1 MVFVLLLIVFIIFY
15 LSSSTALQTSIKESS
30 YKYEVSSWL
39 QQMARA
45 VHSFKLNRTY
55 QLHDSKLDNRVT
67 SYLDYRTR
75 HFKILLFQFKNLIF
89 LKIMITAAMLILGT
103 YLLLNQQ
110 LNIGQFVAAEIIII
124 TMIGS
129 VEKLITNL
137 DSLYDSLTSFEK
149 LETFS
154 HEEQEVNGS
163 ITLPQQSQGLAIE
176 LRDIRFGYGD
186 RPAIFENLNLSIQ
199 AGEKLLI
206 TGGNGA
212 GKSSLLRIITSL
224 YHPQSGSIN
233 YNQTPKAQLNLF
245 TLRQEI
251 GVALGQP
258 EIFSGNI
265 FDNIAIG
272 NPDISIPHMM
282 NLCRKAGVE
291 SAILQMEK
299 GFDTELDLNSR
310 KLPRTLWKK
319 ILILRAIAGNK
330 ALIVLDEPFAELDDQ
345 SAKDLLQVILECT
358 KNSTLVISTQGHLF
372 DDYADRIIRLDS
384 ANHFVELKNKRN
396 A

>member
-1 MVFVLLLIVFIIFY
+1 
-15 LSSSTALQTSIKESS
+15 
-30 YKYEVSSWL
+30 
-39 QQMARA
+39 
-45 VHSFKLNRTY
+45 
-55 QLHDSKLDNRVT
+55 
-67 SYLDYRTR
+67 
-75 HFKILLFQFKNLIF
+75 
-89 LKIMITAAMLILGT
+89 MITAAMLILGT

-233 YNQTPKAQLNLF
+233 YNQTPKTQLNLF